1 MKLQRLFCLVALIS
15 AVSMAGAARQ
25 DKETPKENAPAGTS
39 ASPAAAHPDAS
50 KAAQDGA
57 AEKQVHAPCWSA
69 RQCSGKSR
77 PNFTIEACKR
87 GSFGKSWGQ
96 APGPGC
102 RTF

>member
-15 AVSMAGAARQ
+15 AVSMAGAAKQ
-25 DKETPKENAPAGTS
+25 DKETPKENAA
-39 ASPAAAHPDAS
+39 ASPATT
-50 KAAQDGA
+50 K
-57 AEKQVHAPCWSA
+57 AEKDAAADQQGHAPCWSA

-77 PNFTIEACKR
+77 PNLTLEACKR
-87 GSFGKSWGQ
+87 GSFGKSWGL

>member
-15 AVSMAGAARQ
+15 AVSMASAAKQ
-25 DKETPKENAPAGTS
+25 DKETSKENAVD
-39 ASPAAAHPDAS
+39 SPATA
-50 KAAQDGA
+50 K
-57 AEKQVHAPCWSA
+57 AEKDTAADENVLAPCWSA

-87 GSFGKSWGQ
+87 GSFGKSWGR

-102 RTF
+102 KTF